1 MEEQSKNCNKKKK
14 IIEKYNST
22 SDFYDKRYKAI
33 QEEKYEIVLK
43 NYRVNEKIILDMGCG
58 TGLFFD
64 YITKSIKKQGE
75 RKCNYVGVDISW
87 NMLLRFKSKVINYN
101 YNKYALNLLLS
112 DMEYLPFRQ
121 NIFYSIFSLTSFQ
134 NLPHIQI
141 GITESF
147 RVSKNNADYKF
158 SILKKKLD
166 LEWLLKILKPKIE
179 EIEVIE
185 KENLED
191 IIIQGNVL
199 KD

>member
-1 MEEQSKNCNKKKK
+1 VEEHSKNQNKKKS
-14 IIEKYNST
+14 IIEKYNS
-22 SDFYDKRYKAI
+22 SSRFYDKRYKAI
-33 QEEKYEIVLK
+33 QEEKYGIVLK
-43 NYRVNEKIILDMGCG
+43 NFRANDKIILDLGCG
-58 TGLFFD
+58 TGLFFE
-64 YITKSIKKQGE
+64 YITKSIKEQGE
-75 RKCNYVGVDISW
+75 RKCNYVALDISW
-87 NMLLRFKSKVINYN
+87 NMLLRFKAKVINYN
-101 YNKYALNLLLS
+101 HNKNILNLILS
-112 DMEYLPFRQ
+112 DMEYLPFRE
-121 NIFYSIFSLTSFQ
+121 NIFYSIFSITSFQ

-199 KD
+199 KN